1 VEGRKVVIAAVILG
15 ILAASYILYQ
25 LPREKEVL
33 SMDAILRDI
42 MENPSDR
49 RLWVEPGTVEIQ
61 TAELM
66 DFEQLPENERRFI
79 GQWDVS
85 NREYVSGGHEK
96 VWVIEYKCWGSE
108 GGPAIF
114 SENYYAGWM
123 LVRRVLDAY
132 TGEGLLRFVKSR
144 FDQVS

>member
-1 VEGRKVVIAAVILG
+1 M
-15 ILAASYILYQ
+15 SYMFLYQ

-42 MENPSDR
+42 MDNPGDR
-49 RLWVEPGTVEIQ
+49 RLGVQPGTVEIQ

-66 DFEQLPENERRFI
+66 DFEQLPENERGFI
-79 GQWDVS
+79 GQWDAS

-96 VWVIEYKCWGSE
+96 VWVIEYECWGSE

-123 LVRRVLDAY
+123 LVQRVFDAY
-132 TGEGLLRFVKSR
+132 TGERLLRSTKYINLSILV
-144 FDQVS
+144 

>member
-1 VEGRKVVIAAVILG
+1 MEGRKVVIVAVILG

-33 SMDAILRDI
+33 SREAVMRMINED
-42 MENPSDR
+42 PSDR
-49 RLWVEPGTVEIQ
+49 RLGVEPGTVEIQ

-66 DFEQLPENERRFI
+66 DFEQLPENERRII

-85 NREYVSGGHEK
+85 NREYVSGDHEK
-96 VWVIEYKCWGSE
+96 VWVIEYECWGSE

-132 TGEGLLRFVKSR
+132 SGGMLLRFVKVK

>member
-1 VEGRKVVIAAVILG
+1 MAVILG
-15 ILAASYILYQ
+15 ILAAGYMFIYQ
-25 LPREKEVL
+25 PPLEKEVL
-33 SMDAILRDI
+33 SMDVILRDV

-49 RLWVEPGTVEIQ
+49 RLWVELGTVEIQ

-66 DFEQLPENERRFI
+66 DFEQFPENERMFI
-79 GQWDVS
+79 GQWDVG
-85 NREYVSGGHEK
+85 NREYVSGVHEK
-96 VWVIEYKCWGSE
+96 MWVIEYKCWGSE

-132 TGEGLLRFVKSR
+132 TGEGLLRYVKSR
-144 FDQVS
+144 FG